1 VRWTQYFISTLRETP
16 QEAEI
21 SSHKLMLRGS
31 FIQKL
36 SSGLYTYQPLGLR
49 VLKKIKAIIREEMAN
64 KNAIELL
71 MPILQPKT
79 IWEESGRYA
88 QMGALMMRTFD
99 RNENEFIL
107 GPTHE
112 EIITDFVRKR
122 INSYKQLPKNFYQIQ
137 NKFRDEVRP
146 RFGLMRAKEFIMKDG
161 YSFDLDEQGADKNY
175 RDMYDAYVN
184 IFSRCGLKIKIVE
197 ADTGV
202 MGGNVSHEF
211 MATADSGEDKI
222 LECSQCNYAANAEL
236 AERIPQAKEYQESLK
251 AITEIHTPEM
261 KKVEDVANF
270 LKTAPDRLIKTLIY
284 LTPEEPI
291 AVLVR
296 GDIDINE
303 NKLKKNLKQQELT
316 LADEKTIQNVTGG
329 PVGFSGPVGLKN
341 IKIIADTSIEKMLN
355 SITGSNKNDYHLI
368 NVNLDRDFK
377 VDKFFD
383 LGEAQAGDICKKC
396 QAPLQETRGIEVGQ
410 VFKLG
415 TKYAQALSATIL
427 DENGKEKTMIMGCY
441 GIGISRTAQ
450 AVVEQNNDE
459 NGIIWP
465 MSIAP
470 FTVVVLPLNTK
481 KPEII
486 EKAEKI
492 YQELKNNNLDVIL
505 DDRHE
510 RAGIKFKDSDLIGF
524 PIRIVIGEK
533 NLQEGLIEVSLRKTM
548 EKELIKEEDLL
559 NKVKELIQTEQ

>member
-1 VRWTQYFISTLRETP
+1 MRWTQYFISTLRETP